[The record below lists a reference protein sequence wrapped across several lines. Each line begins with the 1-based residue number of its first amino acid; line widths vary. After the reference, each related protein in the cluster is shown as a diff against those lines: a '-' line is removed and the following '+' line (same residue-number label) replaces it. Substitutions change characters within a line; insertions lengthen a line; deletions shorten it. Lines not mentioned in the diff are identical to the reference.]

1 MNYISKITIQNFQS
15 HENSE
20 LELDPGLNVIVGPS
34 DQGKSA
40 IIRAIKWVLFNEPR
54 GNEFIRHGSNF
65 ARVTVEMSNAY
76 IVTRERSPSKNRYTV
91 TDPEGKSDVY
101 EGFGNEVPDEV
112 KKAHRIFKVVIDVDS
127 DVSLNLGEQL
137 ESPFLMS
144 ETGSVK
150 AKAIGRLTGVHVIDK
165 AIRECI
171 NDIKRET
178 QVENRCLKEI
188 EELDEKLK
196 SYENLEQL
204 RNEIDDR
211 EKLLKTLEGQA
222 ERLEQLQKLRIVLG
236 QVSAEQEKS
245 RKLLEQLDRV
255 DKAELII
262 YKLSEKIER
271 FKRLNNLRTNYSVA
285 SYEARSQEDMLIRT
299 THFTKASEKLKVLEE
314 KISSITGLKRQSER
328 YKQLTNTLSKTNK
341 ELNKYRMLHE
351 AEKNLV
357 RILELIELKEKLEN
371 LSKTIKSVD
380 LSIKEGNNYVLKVKD
395 EIGKTVKEYEEHLKK
410 ISRCPVCFNEID
422 EKTVNKVVLKYKEGL

>member
-1 MNYISKITIQNFQS
+1 MNYIKKITIQNFQS

-65 ARVTVEMSNAY
+65 ARVTVEMSNGY

-137 ESPFLMS
+137 EGPFLMS

-171 NDIKRET
+171 SDIKRET

-196 SYENLEQL
+196 SYEDLEQL
-204 RNEIDDR
+204 RNKIDER
-211 EKLLKTLEGQA
+211 EELLRKLKGLA
-222 ERLEQLQKLRIVLG
+222 ERLGQLQKMGIILG

-245 RKLLEQLDRV
+245 RKILEQIGRV

-262 YKLSEKIER
+262 YKLSEI
-271 FKRLNNLRTNYSVA
+271 
-285 SYEARSQEDMLIRT
+285 LIR
-299 THFTKASEKLKVLEE
+299 
-314 KISSITGLKRQSER
+314 ISGLKRLSER
-328 YKQLTNTLSKTNK
+328 YKQLNNILLRTKE
-341 ELNKYRMLHE
+341 ELNKYDKLTE
-351 AEKNLV
+351 AEKSLV
-357 RILELIELKEKLEN
+357 RLLQLTELKNKLEN
-371 LSKTIKSVD
+371 LGRTIKSID
-380 LSIKEGNNYVLKVKD
+380 SSIKEGNNYLLKVKD

-422 EKTVNKVVLKYKEGL
+422 EKTVNEVVLKFKEGL